1 MSSNAIKNV
10 KIYTY
15 KDYLTWPEGERW
27 ELIDGTAYAMSPAP
41 NRLHQEILR
50 ELMFHFTGYL
60 KNKTCKVYPAPFD
73 VRLPRKGETDDAAS
87 TVVQPDITIVCD
99 SNKLD
104 KRGCKGSPDLIIE
117 ILSPSTASFDVIKK
131 RGLYEQN
138 GVLEY
143 WIVDPVHQIITRFY
157 INAELSKYR
166 EAEYFSKDDTIH
178 PIIFPDLQIDLK
190 DIFQEILNTNGD
202 GLE

>member
-1 MSSNAIKNV
+1 MSSNAIKDT

-60 KNKTCKVYPAPFD
+60 RGKACKVYPAPFD
-73 VRLPRKGETDDAAS
+73 VRLPRNGKIDDAIP

-99 SNKLD
+99 HKKLNN
-104 KRGCKGSPDLIIE
+104 RGCKGSPDLVIE
-117 ILSPSTASFDVIKK
+117 ILSPSTASYDVIKK
-131 RGLYEQN
+131 REIYEQS
-138 GVLEY
+138 GILEY

-157 INAELSKYR
+157 MNEDLSKYR
-166 EAEYFSKDDTIH
+166 EAEYFSKDNIIK
-178 PIIFPDLQIDLK
+178 PVIFPDLQIDLK
-190 DIFQEILNTNGD
+190 EIFQDVVGD
-202 GLE
+202 GSD